1 MICTP
6 YMIGAVSALSP
17 EQERQYSR
25 LPKGQKH
32 PILVAYEEFQ
42 KYLGVKF
49 YGTTACELGGS
60 NTAMAFFPAVMSD
73 HYILDADP
81 AGRAVPEITHSTYY
95 LAGLP
100 AAPIY
105 TANEFGETFVLEGV
119 CDDQRAETI
128 VRALSQVSRND
139 LAAIDHALPM
149 RELRNA
155 LIPGTISKALEIGK
169 IWRETLEV
177 DGDAISE
184 VTRLSGGLEVFQG
197 RVSLADYETIEG
209 FTKGFLVIDGLGK
222 FSGQSMQVSVKNENM
237 ACWINGQV
245 FATVPDLICMFGA
258 ETQKPWQIQIVR
270 SVNRSRLS
278 YFPHRKFFAQQRDS
292 KHSDQGMQV
301 CRRHMLGQARQEKFD
316 QGLLAFVSN
325 FSATPI
331 APSTGATVKLIVSL
345 RRCQPAFPYL
355 EMLSAF
361 CNDIEK
367 HNTLFRVGR
376 DHRQCPGDLFSAVSG
391 RLHEVAGNE
400 RN

>member
-1 MICTP
+1 MRELSHQDLKDILNGAVILGAGGGGDLAQGLDLIQTALDAGKSFRMVSIDEVPDNAVICTP

-25 LPKGQKH
+25 LPRGQRH

-258 ETQKPWQIQIVR
+258 ETQKPVANPDCQVGQSVKIVLLPAPEVFR
-270 SVNRSRLS
+270 TAKGLEAFGPRYAGLS
-278 YFPHRKFFAQQRDS
+278 TPYAWPGETRK
-292 KHSDQGMQV
+292 
-301 CRRHMLGQARQEKFD
+301 
-316 QGLLAFVSN
+316 
-325 FSATPI
+325 I
-331 APSTGATVKLIVSL
+331 
-345 RRCQPAFPYL
+345 
-355 EMLSAF
+355 
-361 CNDIEK
+361 
-367 HNTLFRVGR
+367 
-376 DHRQCPGDLFSAVSG
+376 
-391 RLHEVAGNE
+391 
-400 RN
+400 